1 MPAQPAQFTPTT
13 LHGQPVIHVS
23 TRDGAQATLSLFGGQ
38 LLHWQPAG
46 GKPWLYLSEQ
56 ARFDGTHAIRGGT
69 PVCFPQFAQRGKLP
83 RHGLVRTA
91 PWRLIEH
98 REHAGDVMLTVGT
111 DSTDETRAA
120 WAFDFALELTVN
132 VGGNR
137 LDVEFSVTNTGYSSF
152 AFAAALH
159 TYLRVAEVEL
169 AQLEGLSGY
178 RYQDAND
185 GDSIKADRAE
195 TFAVDAPID
204 RIYRDAPRTL
214 QLFDNGRRLSIVQEQ
229 FPDTVV
235 WNPWEDGARAL
246 DDMPDSDFRRML
258 CIEAAAAQRIE
269 LGADET
275 WWGRQSLIEE
285 R

>member
-1 MPAQPAQFTPTT
+1 MPAEIRNST

-38 LLHWQPAG
+38 LVHWKPAG

-56 ARFDGTHAIRGGT
+56 ACFDGTHAIRGGA
-69 PVCFPQFAQRGKLP
+69 PVCFPQFARQGTLP
-83 RHGLVRTA
+83 PHGLVRTV
-91 PWRLIEH
+91 PWRLIEQ
-98 REHAGDVMLTVGT
+98 REHNGDVMLTVGLEGN
-111 DSTDETRAA
+111 DETREQ
-120 WAFDFALELTVN
+120 WPFDFALELTIN

-137 LDVEFSVTNTGYSSF
+137 LDVELSATNTGYSSF

-159 TYLRVAEVEL
+159 TYIRVSEVEL
-169 AQLEGLSGY
+169 AQLEGLSGQ
-178 RYQDAND
+178 RYQDKND
-185 GDSIKADRAE
+185 GDALKTDSAE
-195 TFAVDAPID
+195 CLTVDAPVN

-214 QLFDNGRRLSIVQEQ
+214 RLVDHERSLRIVQEQ

-235 WNPWEDGARAL
+235 WNPWEEDARAIG
-246 DDMPDSDFRRML
+246 DMADSDFRRML
-258 CIEAAAAQRIE
+258 CVEAAAAAQRIE
-269 LGADET
+269 LAADET

>member
-1 MPAQPAQFTPTT
+1 MPAQFNSTT
-13 LHGQPVIHVS
+13 VHGQPAIRVCS
-23 TRDGAQATLSLFGGQ
+23 RDGAEAALSLFGGQ

-56 ARFDGTHAIRGGT
+56 AKFDGDHAIRGGV
-69 PVCFPQFAQRGKLP
+69 PVSFPQFSALGKLP
-83 RHGLVRTA
+83 RHGLVRSA
-91 PWRLIEH
+91 PWRLIEK
-98 REHAGDVMLTVGT
+98 RELDGDAMITVGVESN
-111 DSTDETRAA
+111 DASRAL
-120 WAFDFALELTVN
+120 WPFDFALELTVN

-137 LDVEFSVTNTGYSSF
+137 LDVELSVSNTGYSAF
-152 AFAAALH
+152 AFTAALH

-169 AQLEGLSGY
+169 TRLEGLSGH
-178 RYQDAND
+178 RYQDA
-185 GDSIKADRAE
+185 GDDHAVKADAGE
-195 TFAVDAPID
+195 TLIVDAPVD
-204 RIYRDAPRTL
+204 RIYRDAPREL
-214 QLFDNGRRLSIVQEQ
+214 SLFDNGRRLSIVHEQ

-258 CIEAAAAQRIE
+258 CVEAAAAGQRIE
-269 LGADET
+269 LGADDS

>member
-1 MPAQPAQFTPTT
+1 MSAQFNPTT
-13 LHGQPVIHVS
+13 LHGQPVICVCS
-23 TRDGAQATLSLFGGQ
+23 GDGAQATLSLFGGQ

-46 GKPWLYLSEQ
+46 GKPWLYLSDQ
-56 ARFDGTHAIRGGT
+56 ATFDGDRAIRGGV
-69 PVCFPQFAQRGKLP
+69 PVCFPQFSAQGKLP
-83 RHGLVRTA
+83 RHGIVRTA
-91 PWRLIEH
+91 PWRLIEQ
-98 REHAGDVMLTVGT
+98 REQDGDAMLIIGIESSDASRTL
-111 DSTDETRAA
+111 
-120 WAFDFALELTVN
+120 WPFDFALELTIN

-137 LDVEFSVTNTGYSSF
+137 LDVELSVANTGYGAF
-152 AFAAALH
+152 AFTAALH

-169 AQLEGLSGY
+169 TRVEGLSGR
-178 RYQDAND
+178 RYQDAAD
-185 GDSIKADRAE
+185 DHAIKTDAGE
-195 TFAVDAPID
+195 TLSVDALVD
-204 RIYRDAPRTL
+204 RIYRDAPRAL
-214 QLFDNGRRLSIVQEQ
+214 NLYDNGRRLSIVHEQ

-258 CIEAAAAQRIE
+258 CIEAAAAGQRIE